1 MRVSIIVLLVA
12 LSDVFAVQDDVPV
25 YQDDEPIDSVQEPLP
40 TEFVVDGAQLGQ
52 VTGLGVD
59 SDQRLHIFH
68 RGSRVWD
75 QTSFDEMEK
84 FSPSKGAINETTLLI
99 VDAETGKVLEKRGA
113 GRFYMPHGLTVDH
126 EDNLWV
132 TDVALHQVMK
142 FRKGE
147 DKPSLTLGEAF
158 VPGSDDAH
166 FCKPTDVAVASNGD
180 FFVADGYC
188 NSRVMKFDKNGN
200 LLTKFGGKNVGY
212 PAGNGQ
218 LNVPHSITLIEDLDL
233 VCVADRE
240 NERIQCFSAGIN
252 VGSRALPAG
261 MLITKAENLGRVYAI
276 REKAHYLVGVT
287 GSDLVGLSAPQV
299 FVMDVN
305 TGKAQTYAKGIES
318 PHDLAI
324 TDSGT
329 VFIGEIG
336 PNRILK
342 LPLAESQ

>member
-1 MRVSIIVLLVA
+1 MRVSVVILLVVLHEIA
-12 LSDVFAVQDDVPV
+12 AVPVDVPV
-25 YQDDEPIDSVQEPLP
+25 YQDDSVEEVPQEPLA
-40 TEFVVDGAQLGQ
+40 TEFVVDGAHLGQ

-59 SDQRLHIFH
+59 SEQRLHVFH
-68 RGSRVWD
+68 RCSRVWD
-75 QTSFDEMEK
+75 QTSFDDQEK
-84 FSPSKGAINETTLLI
+84 FNPAKGAINASTII
-99 VDAETGKVLEKRGA
+99 VVDPETGKVLEKRGA
-113 GRFYMPHGLTVDH
+113 DRFYMPHGLTVDH
-126 EDNLWV
+126 EDNVWV

-158 VPGSDDAH
+158 VPGNDDAH

-188 NSRVMKFDKNGN
+188 NSRIMKFDKNGN
-200 LLTKFGGKNVGY
+200 LLTKFGGKNAGF
-212 PAGNGQ
+212 PAGAGQ

-240 NERIQCFSAGIN
+240 NERIQCFSAGIA
-252 VGSRALPAG
+252 VGTHAIPTG

-287 GSDLVGLSAPQV
+287 GSDLLGLSAPQV

-342 LPLAESQ
+342 LQLAEGQ

>member
-1 MRVSIIVLLVA
+1 
-12 LSDVFAVQDDVPV
+12 
-25 YQDDEPIDSVQEPLP
+25 
-40 TEFVVDGAQLGQ
+40 
-52 VTGLGVD
+52 
-59 SDQRLHIFH
+59 
-68 RGSRVWD
+68 
-75 QTSFDEMEK
+75 
-84 FSPSKGAINETTLLI
+84 
-99 VDAETGKVLEKRGA
+99 
-113 GRFYMPHGLTVDH
+113 
-126 EDNLWV
+126 
-132 TDVALHQVMK
+132 MK

-147 DKPSLTLGEAF
+147 DKPSLVLGEAF
-158 VPGSDDAH
+158 VPGNGDGH

-188 NSRVMKFDKNGN
+188 NSRVMKFDKEGK
-200 LLTKFGGKNVGY
+200 LLTKFGRKNAGF

-218 LNVPHSITLIEDLDL
+218 FNVPHSITLIEDLDL

-240 NERIQCFSAGIN
+240 NERIQCFSAGIT
-252 VGSRALPAG
+252 VGSRAIPPG

-287 GSDLVGLSAPQV
+287 GSDLLGMSVPQV
-299 FVMDVN
+299 FIMDVN

-342 LPLAESQ
+342 LSLAEN

>member
-1 MRVSIIVLLVA
+1 MEIKAIFL
-12 LSDVFAVQDDVPV
+12 QGPV
-25 YQDDEPIDSVQEPLP
+25 P

-59 SDQRLHIFH
+59 SDQRLHVFH

-75 QTSFDEMEK
+75 QTSFDEKER
-84 FSPSKGAINETTLLI
+84 FSPAKGAISESTLLV
-99 VDAETGKVLEKRGA
+99 VDPETGKVLEKRGA
-113 GRFYMPHGLTVDH
+113 DRFYMPHGLTIDQQ
-126 EDNLWV
+126 DNVWV

-142 FRKGE
+142 FRKGD

-158 VPGSDDAH
+158 MPGNDDTH

-188 NSRVMKFDKNGN
+188 NSRIMKFDKNGN
-200 LLTKFGGKNVGY
+200 FLAKFGTKNAGY
-212 PAGNGQ
+212 PPGAGQ
-218 LNVPHSITLIEDLDL
+218 LNVPHSITLIEDLNL
-233 VCVADRE
+233 ICVADRE
-240 NERIQCFSAGIN
+240 NERIQCFSAGL
-252 VGSRALPAG
+252 VEGTRAIPVG

-305 TGKAQTYAKGIES
+305 NGKASTYAKGIES

-342 LPLAESQ
+342 LPLAEGQ